1 MSVRLALEDF
11 ITSMRKTALCT
22 LVALSIGIGT
32 FPSHAAPAPVK
43 VGQCS
48 NTFVKE
54 VTSRFG
60 ALLSEFGSEDSLLDL
75 TSGISL
81 YLYRKLR
88 TQTTPGWGITSESS
102 PINLADASSMFR
114 PNDKV
119 KVCLEYIPTDCD
131 SRKRLGDRRGEIYY
145 VSNYRN
151 STSAFGHLGRNGCG
165 GA

>member
-1 MSVRLALEDF
+1 
-11 ITSMRKTALCT
+11 MRKTALYT

-32 FPSHAAPAPVK
+32 CPSQAAPVPAK

-54 VTSRFG
+54 VTSRYG
-60 ALLSEFGSEDSLLDL
+60 ARLSEFGSEDSLLEL
-75 TSGISL
+75 TSGTSV

-88 TQTTPGWGITSESS
+88 TQSTPGWGITSESS
-102 PINLADASSMFR
+102 SVNLADASSMFR

-119 KVCLEYIPTDCD
+119 KLCLEYIPTDCD
-131 SRKRLGDRRGEIYY
+131 SRKRLGDHRGEIYY

-151 STSAFGHLGRNGCG
+151 SSSLFGHLGRNGCG

>member
-1 MSVRLALEDF
+1 
-11 ITSMRKTALCT
+11 MRKFALCN
-22 LVALSIGIGT
+22 LIALCIGVGNG
-32 FPSHAAPAPVK
+32 PSHAAPVPTK

-60 ALLSEFGSEDSLLDL
+60 ARLSEFGSEDSLLDL

-88 TQTTPGWGITSESS
+88 TQSTPGWGITSESS
-102 PINLADASSMFR
+102 PVNLADTYSMFR

-119 KVCLEYIPTDCD
+119 KLCLEYIPIDCD
-131 SRKRLGDRRGEIYY
+131 SRKRMGDRRGEIYY

-151 STSAFGHLGRNGCG
+151 NASVFGHLGRNGCG